1 MQLVVQPYFVYHR
14 IMNANPD
21 LAVSRVAA
29 AIGEP
34 ARVRILF
41 NLMDGVARTS
51 TELAAVADVSPST
64 ASAHLNQLREVHL
77 VTVSAQGRH
86 RYYSLAGT
94 EVADALEKLSVVA
107 GAPAN
112 VFVPKT
118 PLRLRGARTCY
129 DHIAGRLGVLL
140 HDRLLTAGWIR
151 LSSKE
156 GADVYDVMPV
166 GVEAMESFGI
176 DLTKTHSLRRKFAYP
191 CLDWSE
197 RRPHLGGALG
207 AVFLDQLLK
216 LRWVTQDL
224 DSRCLELTSKGK
236 REARARFG
244 IPIHTD

>member
-1 MQLVVQPYFVYHR
+1 
-14 IMNANPD
+14 MNANPD

-34 ARVRILF
+34 ARVRMLF

-77 VTVSAQGRH
+77 ITVSAQGRH

-112 VFVPKT
+112 IFVPKT
-118 PLRLRGARTCY
+118 PMRLRGARTCY

-140 HDRLLTAGWIR
+140 HDHFLTAGWIH

-156 GADVYDVMPV
+156 GYDVYDVTPV

-244 IPIHTD
+244 IPIHID